1 MGATITVSASG
12 HRRPRQLA
20 GNKIPL
26 PFKRGYLD
34 RFERSWLAKPG
45 AFLIAPIGS
54 DSRQLT
60 VPLLPDSRRLTRTSG
75 AHPQSPAKGG
85 CRVAWWP
92 FTFTAMLP
100 HDLPRVKPTGRMASP
115 HGVPRQVMISLGC
128 PCSIVIAGPV
138 WQGAG
143 YSVVKRW

>member
-45 AFLIAPIGS
+45 AFLNAPIGS

-60 VPLLPDSRRLTRTSG
+60 VPVLLDSRRLTRSSG
-75 AHPQSPAKGG
+75 AYPQSPAKG
-85 CRVAWWP
+85 CAMAWWP
-92 FTFTAMLP
+92 LTFTGHPTACLLRGEADRP
-100 HDLPRVKPTGRMASP
+100 DGSLPR
-115 HGVPRQVMISLGC
+115 
-128 PCSIVIAGPV
+128 
-138 WQGAG
+138 G
-143 YSVVKRW
+143 YRCR